1 MARSANLAEWKIK
14 GAVEDIEQKSAQEQE
29 QAVLDKAVEEGKIEP
44 EAAGKEV
51 DEVPKINL
59 DELNKEKNAVQER
72 ETEEVPVEDAPGN
85 SKEVEQ
91 EVQEQTETKE
101 TEEQNSPLELVED
114 EEKTVETNQPSVDER
129 AAQVN
134 EQPKPAEPEVVL
146 PENVEKLVKFMEET
160 GGSVEDFVLLNRDL
174 SKYNDGDLLRE
185 YYKQSKPWDPQEV
198 SEYMEDNFSYDEDDD
213 PREIRSK
220 KRAFKEELFNAKKFL
235 EGNKEKYYADLKLK
249 KQTDVPQEYK
259 EALEYYNT
267 YQQNAES
274 SKQLTESF
282 LQKTDDVFSQDF
294 KGFDFQVGNNKYRY
308 KVNNVN
314 DTKTQQSDI
323 NNFVKQF
330 LGDDGQIKDAKGYHK
345 ALFTARNADKLAE
358 HFYEQGRADA
368 LRQSAKEA
376 KNINMDPRQEG
387 VIKTSTGQKFKVVSG
402 DSSSKLKIKLRQ

>member
-1 MARSANLAEWKIK
+1 MAEWKIK

-59 DELNKEKNAVQER
+59 DELNKEKDAVQER
-72 ETEEVPVEDAPGN
+72 ETEEVPVEDAPGD

-101 TEEQNSPLELVED
+101 AEEQDSPLELVED

-185 YYKQSKPWDPQEV
+185 YYKQSKPWDSQEV

-330 LGDDGQIKDAKGYHK
+330 LGEDGQIKDAKGYHK

>member
-1 MARSANLAEWKIK
+1 MAEWKIK

-29 QAVLDKAVEEGKIEP
+29 QAVLDKAVEDGKIEP

-59 DELNKEKNAVQER
+59 DELNKEKDAVQER
-72 ETEEVPVEDAPGN
+72 ETEEVPVEDAPGD

-91 EVQEQTETKE
+91 KVQEQAETKE

-134 EQPKPAEPEVVL
+134 EKPKAAEPEVVL

-185 YYKQSKPWDPQEV
+185 YYKQSKPWDLQEV

-282 LQKTDDVFSQDF
+282 LQKTDNVFNQDF

>member
-1 MARSANLAEWKIK
+1 MAEWKIK
-14 GAVEDIEQKSAQEQE
+14 GAAGDVEQKSAQEQE

-59 DELNKEKNAVQER
+59 DELNKEKDAVQER
-72 ETEEVPVEDAPGN
+72 EAEEVPVEDAPGD

-91 EVQEQTETKE
+91 EVQEQTEAKE
-101 TEEQNSPLELVED
+101 TEEQDSPLELIKD
-114 EEKTVETNQPSVDER
+114 EEETVETNQPKVDER

-134 EQPKPAEPEVVL
+134 EQPKPAKPEVVL

-185 YYKQSKPWDPQEV
+185 YYKQSKPWDSQEV
-198 SEYMEDNFSYDEDDD
+198 SEYMEDNFSYSEEDDD

-235 EGNKEKYYADLKLK
+235 QGNKEKYYADLKLK
-249 KQTDVPQEYK
+249 KQTDVPQEYQ

-282 LQKTDDVFSQDF
+282 LQKTDNVFSQDF
-294 KGFDFQVGNNKYRY
+294 KGFDFQVGDNKYRY

-323 NNFVKQF
+323 NNFVKKF

-368 LRQSAKEA
+368 LRQSAKDA

-387 VIKTSTGQKFKVVSG
+387 VIKTSSGQKFKVVSG
-402 DSSSKLKIKLRQ
+402 DSSSKLRMKLKQ

>member
-1 MARSANLAEWKIK
+1 MAEWKIK
-14 GAVEDIEQKSAQEQE
+14 GAAEDVEQKSAREQE

-59 DELNKEKNAVQER
+59 DELNKEKDAVQER
-72 ETEEVPVEDAPGN
+72 EAEEVPVEDAPGD

-91 EVQEQTETKE
+91 EVQEQTEAKE
-101 TEEQNSPLELVED
+101 TEEQDSPLELIKD
-114 EEKTVETNQPSVDER
+114 EEAVETNQPKVDER

-146 PENVEKLVKFMEET
+146 PENVDKLVKFMEET

-185 YYKQSKPWDPQEV
+185 YYKQSKPWDSQEV
-198 SEYMEDNFSYDEDDD
+198 SEYMEDNFSYEEDDD

-249 KQTDVPQEYK
+249 KQTDIPQEYQ

-282 LQKTDDVFSQDF
+282 LQKTDNVFNQDF

-323 NNFVKQF
+323 NNFVKPF
-330 LGDDGQIKDAKGYHK
+330 LGEDGQIKDAKGYHK

-387 VIKTSTGQKFKVVSG
+387 VIKTSSGQKFKVVSG
-402 DSSSKLKIKLRQ
+402 DSSSKLRMKLKQ

>member
-1 MARSANLAEWKIK
+1 MAEWKIK
-14 GAVEDIEQKSAQEQE
+14 GAAEDVEQKSAQEQE

-51 DEVPKINL
+51 DEIPKINL
-59 DELNKEKNAVQER
+59 DELNKEKDAVQER
-72 ETEEVPVEDAPGN
+72 ETEEVPVEDAPGD

-91 EVQEQTETKE
+91 KVQEQTEAEETKE
-101 TEEQNSPLELVED
+101 QDSPLELVED
-114 EEKTVETNQPSVDER
+114 EEKTVETNQPSIDER

-146 PENVEKLVKFMEET
+146 PENVDKLVKFMEET

-185 YYKQSKPWDPQEV
+185 YYKQSKPWDSQEV

-274 SKQLTESF
+274 NKQLTESF
-282 LQKTDDVFSQDF
+282 LQKTDNVFNQDF
-294 KGFDFQVGNNKYRY
+294 KGFDFQVGDNKYRY

-330 LGDDGQIKDAKGYHK
+330 LGEDGQIKDAKGYHK

>member
-1 MARSANLAEWKIK
+1 MAEWKIK
-14 GAVEDIEQKSAQEQE
+14 GAAEDVEQKSAQEQE

-59 DELNKEKNAVQER
+59 DELNKEKDAVQER
-72 ETEEVPVEDAPGN
+72 EAEGVPVEDAPGD

-91 EVQEQTETKE
+91 EVQEQTEAKE
-101 TEEQNSPLELVED
+101 TEKQDSPLELIKD
-114 EEKTVETNQPSVDER
+114 EEAVETNQPKVDER

-146 PENVEKLVKFMEET
+146 PENVDKLVKFMEET

-185 YYKQSKPWDPQEV
+185 YYKQSKPWDSQEV
-198 SEYMEDNFSYDEDDD
+198 SEYMEDNFSYEEDDD

-249 KQTDVPQEYK
+249 KQTDIPQEYQ

-282 LQKTDDVFSQDF
+282 LQKTDNVFNQDF

-323 NNFVKQF
+323 NNFVKPF

-387 VIKTSTGQKFKVVSG
+387 VIKTSSGQKFKVVSG
-402 DSSSKLKIKLRQ
+402 DSSSKLRMKLKQ